1 MYYIK
6 VKKKKRLKNSV
17 ELILAQKK
25 SEKQTKIQHHHSRLQ
40 AFGSPIGKQ
49 QQQEQQ
55 RCADRHKHIGVNET
69 NLSLKSAL
77 RTSGSH
83 NVVVG

>member
-1 MYYIK
+1 MHLSSK
-6 VKKKKRLKNSV
+6 RSVLKSEEKKTLEKFRRIDFS
-17 ELILAQKK
+17 AKK

-55 RCADRHKHIGVNET
+55 RCADRRKLDWCE
-69 NLSLKSAL
+69 
-77 RTSGSH
+77 
-83 NVVVG
+83 

>member
-1 MYYIK
+1 M
-6 VKKKKRLKNSV
+6 KKKKTLEKFRRIDFS
-17 ELILAQKK
+17 AKK

-55 RCADRHKHIGVNET
+55 RCADRRKYIGVNET

-83 NVVVG
+83 SVVVG